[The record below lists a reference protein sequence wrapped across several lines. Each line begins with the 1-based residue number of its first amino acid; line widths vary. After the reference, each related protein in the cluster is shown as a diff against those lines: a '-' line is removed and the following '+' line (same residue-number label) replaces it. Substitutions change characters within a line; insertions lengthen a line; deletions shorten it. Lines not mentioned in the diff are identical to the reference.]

1 MTHNWVRRVQRRTV
15 RSIVWV
21 VAVQIVFVACGDAR
35 NGGTTPSTMTIGAGA
50 DNSPSG
56 AFQAR
61 LGVYPLN
68 TNVAETLTRMTEDF
82 KAVPLLATHWEY
94 LGHNT
99 WRFHLRRDVMFHNG
113 QPLGARDVA
122 ETMARIGKTKGGYG
136 GIGERS
142 SQVVDDSTVDIT
154 PTIPNLHLP
163 QQLTHPNYAIF
174 AAGTDPSK
182 LPVGTGPY
190 KWVEY
195 KPYDRI
201 VVEKNSVYRAAAD
214 GPTRL
219 VFRFIPDANSR
230 ALSLLSGQIDLAMD
244 LPREQIA
251 AVSANKAYQ
260 IARASVGQTI
270 ALQVNSHGNAPHE
283 LLHDR
288 RLRRAIAYSINRKE
302 LVEGVWSNEAKA
314 VDNMTVPA
322 ILGSYAGAVHGIPFD
337 TSAANRLLDD
347 AGWKVGNEGIRRSK
361 SGRALQLELVAS
373 VEIEPSAAELIQGQ
387 LRRVGIELRVTRLPD
402 AASHSARLQAG
413 QFDLNLGAS
422 NQNDADPMFLPA
434 LVYYSKS
441 ARPFARWYAAGAR
454 FDSAVEAGLATSD
467 PLEMQRLAAE
477 AIRIAVDEEAAC
489 IPVAALFRIYGVR
502 SDVAGFHPHPSQTNQ
517 SWATMTRR
525 TRG

>member
-1 MTHNWVRRVQRRTV
+1 MTDTRVRRAPRRTV
-15 RSIVWV
+15 RPIVWV
-21 VAVQIVFVACGDAR
+21 VAIQVVLAACSDTR
-35 NGGTTPSTMTIGAGA
+35 NGGTGTSTMTIGAGA

-82 KAVPLLATHWEY
+82 KTVPLLATRWEY

-99 WRFHLRRDVMFHNG
+99 WRFHLRRDVTFHNG

-122 ETMARIGKTKGGYG
+122 ETMARVGRTKGGYG
-136 GIGERS
+136 GMGERS
-142 SQVVDDSTVDIT
+142 SKVVDDSTVDIT
-154 PTIPNLHLP
+154 PTIPNVHLP

-174 AAGTDPSK
+174 AAGTDPSR

-195 KPYDRI
+195 KPYDHI
-201 VVEKNSVYRAAAD
+201 VVEKNRRYRAAVN
-214 GPTRL
+214 GPSRL

-260 IARASVGQTI
+260 VARASVGQTI
-270 ALQVNSHGNAPHE
+270 ALQVNSHGDAPHE

-288 RLRRAIAYSINRKE
+288 RLRRAIAYSINQKE
-302 LVEGVWSNEAKA
+302 LIDGVWSNEAKPLE
-314 VDNMTVPA
+314 NMTVPA
-322 ILGSYAGAVHGIPFD
+322 ILGPSADAVHGIPFD
-337 TSAANRLLDD
+337 TSAATRLLDE
-347 AGWKVGNEGIRRSK
+347 AGWKVGNDGIRRSK
-361 SGRALQLELVAS
+361 NGRVLQLELVAS
-373 VEIEPSAAELIQGQ
+373 VEIEPSAGELLQGQ
-387 LRRVGIELRVTRLPD
+387 LRRVGIDLHVTRLPD
-402 AASHSARLQAG
+402 AASHSARLAAG

-434 LVYYSKS
+434 LIYYSKS

-454 FDSAVEAGLATSD
+454 FDSAVEAGLATND

-477 AIRIAVDEEAAC
+477 AIRVAVDEEAAC
-489 IPVAALFRIYGVR
+489 IPVAALFRIYGLR
-502 SDVAGFHPHPSQTNQ
+502 SDVVGFHPHPSQTNQ

-525 TRG
+525 

>member
-1 MTHNWVRRVQRRTV
+1 MRPATVCRAPRRAVRQVMLLVAIQ
-15 RSIVWV
+15 V
-21 VAVQIVFVACGDAR
+21 VLAACSDAR
-35 NGGTTPSTMTIGAGA
+35 TGGAPVSTMTIGAGA

-68 TNVAETLTRMTEDF
+68 TNVAETLTQMSEGF
-82 KAVPLLATHWEY
+82 KTVPLLATRWEY

-99 WRFHLRRDVMFHNG
+99 WRFHLRRDVVFHNG
-113 QPLGARDVA
+113 QQLGARDVA
-122 ETMARIGKTKGGYG
+122 ETMSRVGRTKGGYG
-136 GIGERS
+136 GMGERS
-142 SQVVDDSTVDIT
+142 SQVIDDSTVDIT

-195 KPYDRI
+195 KPYDHI
-201 VVEKNSVYRAAAD
+201 VVEKNPHYRSAID
-214 GPTRL
+214 GPSRL

-251 AVSANKAYQ
+251 AVSANKSYNVV
-260 IARASVGQTI
+260 RAPIGQTI
-270 ALQVNSHGNAPHE
+270 ALQVNSQGIAPHE

-288 RLRRAIAYSINRKE
+288 RLRRAIAYSVNQKE
-302 LVEGVWSNEAKA
+302 LIDGVWSSEAKPLE
-314 VDNMTVPA
+314 NMTVPA
-322 ILGSYAGAVHGIPFD
+322 ILGRYASAVHRIPFD
-337 TSAANRLLDD
+337 TSAANRLLDE
-347 AGWKVGNEGIRRSK
+347 AGWKVGNDGIRRSK

-373 VEIEPSAAELIQGQ
+373 VEIEPSAGELLQGQ
-387 LRRVGIELRVTRLPD
+387 LRRVGIDLHVTRLPD

-434 LVYYSKS
+434 LIYYSKS

-454 FDSAVEAGLATSD
+454 FDSTVEAGLATSD

-477 AIRIAVDEEAAC
+477 AIRVAVDEEAVC
-489 IPVAALFRIYGVR
+489 IPVAALYRIYGLR
-502 SDVAGFHPHPSQTNQ
+502 SEIAGFRPHPSQTNQ

-525 TRG
+525 